1 MSYSIQLTAARMIGS
16 KVFYLSLLIVVG
28 ATSAVDAQDKS
39 VKPGINKSFENPDVE
54 KYIGKFEGE
63 GRDAFDHR
71 HEILNACQLK
81 PGMVVADV
89 GAGTGL
95 FTRMFSPAVGST
107 GRVYAVDISKKFLE
121 HIQES
126 AKKANLKN
134 ITPVLCKPH
143 SVNLPENSIDV
154 VFICDTYHHFEYP
167 YKTMTS
173 IHRAL
178 KPDGEVILVD
188 FHRIEGVTKDW
199 LMKHVRAGKDV
210 FVKEITEC
218 GFRQIDEKKGMLD
231 ESYFIRFAKAAN
243 SQPKS
248 ADKSTKSN

>member
-1 MSYSIQLTAARMIGS
+1 MNYFVKVSAAKIFS
-16 KVFYLSLLIVVG
+16 LQCLCLSMFFVAG
-28 ATSAVDAQDKS
+28 TTEVDAQDKS

-54 KYIGKFEGE
+54 EFVGKFEGE

-71 HEILNACQLK
+71 HEILKACQLK

-95 FTRMFSPAVGST
+95 FTRLFSPAVGTT

-121 HIQES
+121 HIQQTAE
-126 AKKANLKN
+126 KANLKN
-134 ITPVLCKPH
+134 ITPVLCKPD
-143 SVNLPENSIDV
+143 SVNLSANSIDV
-154 VFICDTYHHFEYP
+154 VYICDTYHHFEYP
-167 YKTMTS
+167 YKTMKS

-199 LMKHVRAGKDV
+199 LMKHVRAGKEV
-210 FVKEITEC
+210 FVKEITDC
-218 GFRQIDEKKGMLD
+218 GFRQIDEKEGMLD
-231 ESYFIRFAKAAN
+231 ESYFVRFAKA
-243 SQPKS
+243 PKS
-248 ADKSTKSN
+248 ESANEQTVKPN